1 MPREVLPFDTW
12 IVVEHP
18 AKGGVALISLHATQC
33 EAEAE
38 RDKRNRE
45 ARHSRFSA
53 CLLLEPVAQ
62 RMGGHRHPLCTT
74 GHGATGDPA
83 THNPAP
89 GTAAPSRQ
97 IDGRR
102 KATG

>member
-1 MPREVLPFDTW
+1 MATEVLPCDTW

-18 AKGGVALISLHATQC
+18 ATGGVALISLHETQY

-38 RDKRNRE
+38 RDRRNRE
-45 ARHSRFSA
+45 ARHRRFSA

-62 RMGGHRHPLCTT
+62 RMGGHRHPLRTA
-74 GHGATGDPA
+74 GQGATGDPA
-83 THNPAP
+83 TRNPAP
-89 GTAAPSRQ
+89 ETAAPSRR